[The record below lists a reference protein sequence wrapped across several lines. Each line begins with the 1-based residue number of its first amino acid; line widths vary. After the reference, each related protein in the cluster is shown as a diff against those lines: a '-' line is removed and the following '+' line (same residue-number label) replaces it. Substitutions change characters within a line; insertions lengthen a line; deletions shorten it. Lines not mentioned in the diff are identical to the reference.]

1 MCILVGKRAKRAS
14 HSQIFSIKICD
25 IQNSTDVI
33 LTIEERVKKVE
44 HKFELLPELFKCE
57 F

>member
-14 HSQIFSIKICD
+14 HSQICSIKICD